1 MNIKETA
8 FHKYL
13 STIGPQACFAH
24 ILECIQHGG
33 EDNMVWELFDE
44 YEAMYSDYIGS
55 AIEIT
60 NAIYRPM
67 GLELRKI

>member
-1 MNIKETA
+1 
-8 FHKYL
+8 
-13 STIGPQACFAH
+13 
-24 ILECIQHGG
+24 
-33 EDNMVWELFDE
+33 MVWELFDE